1 MSIIQTKREGEIP
14 MTKELWINLP
24 VKDLEKSKSF
34 FAALGFSFHPRHENS
49 KDMAG
54 LVIGEKNMLI
64 MLFPEA
70 TFQTFT
76 QNELADTKRGTEVLF
91 SIDAESREEVDE
103 LMRQVVEAGG
113 TVFSEPR
120 EHGPGMYGAGFAD
133 LDGHRWNVLYMDMRL
148 ISTE

>member
-1 MSIIQTKREGEIP
+1 

-49 KDMAG
+49 KDAAG
-54 LVIGEKNMLI
+54 LLIGEKNMLI

-70 TFQTFT
+70 TFQSFT

-91 SIDAESREEVDE
+91 SIDAKSREEVDA
-103 LMRQVVEAGG
+103 LTKRVVEAGG

-133 LDGHRWNVLYMDMRL
+133 LDGHRWNVLYMDV
-148 ISTE
+148 

>member
-1 MSIIQTKREGEIP
+1 

-49 KDMAG
+49 KDVAG
-54 LVIGEKNMLI
+54 LLIGEKNLLV

-70 TFQTFT
+70 AFQSFT

-91 SIDAESREEVDE
+91 SIDAESREAVDE
-103 LMRQVVEAGG
+103 LVNRVKEAGG
-113 TVFSEPR
+113 IVFSEPR

-133 LDGHRWNVLYMDMRL
+133 LDGHRWNVLYMDRRQ

>member
-1 MSIIQTKREGEIP
+1 M
-14 MTKELWINLP
+14 
-24 VKDLEKSKSF
+24 
-34 FAALGFSFHPRHENS
+34 
-49 KDMAG
+49 
-54 LVIGEKNMLI
+54 

-70 TFQTFT
+70 TFQSFT

-120 EHGPGMYGAGFAD
+120 ELGLGMYGAGFAD
-133 LDGHRWNVLYMDMRL
+133 LDWSSVECAVYGYEQNVGGVKMKWLKKEPYKWRAPF
-148 ISTE
+148 SK